1 MAKLA
6 LVGSTPVAR
15 HWPLASTALAKKKKS
30 LSCWGIRRASIN
42 ACANARVGQSSLPS
56 TLSLGISSGLSAE
69 HRSPADYLTSLYVAM
84 ALTHGDLMF
93 AKNLDEKLQKIQD
106 KEAANLYIHNDLNN
120 YKNKNLKMT
129 NNRPQFITTVKKGVF
144 LEPPPEVAALL
155 GLSPSKSS
163 AVSPLS
169 CGSSSTSST
178 LKENNTTVIMYSY
191 SSKPKVLHKNYHNDC
206 SKSLL
211 NNIR

>member
-1 MAKLA
+1 
-6 LVGSTPVAR
+6 
-15 HWPLASTALAKKKKS
+15 
-30 LSCWGIRRASIN
+30 
-42 ACANARVGQSSLPS
+42 
-56 TLSLGISSGLSAE
+56 
-69 HRSPADYLTSLYVAM
+69 M

-93 AKNLDEKLQKIQD
+93 ARNLDEKLQKIQD
-106 KEAANLYIHNDLNN
+106 KDAANLYIHNDLNS
-120 YKNKNLKMT
+120 YKDKNLKMT

-155 GLSPSKSS
+155 GLSPNKSS
-163 AVSPLS
+163 VSAISPLS
-169 CGSSSTSST
+169 GGSSSTSST
-178 LKENNTTVIMYSY
+178 QKETNTTVIMYSY